1 MSLRLAKASWMVKE
15 IWEPVTE
22 RLGGDSHPCRTYY
35 KSPRPAECGREA
47 GRDVAAA
54 LIEVSVRNDV
64 FGEAIKHRE
73 VPYIQTFTRILACLP
88 KPWR

>member
-1 MSLRLAKASWMVKE
+1 MVKE

-54 LIEVSVRNDV
+54 LIEVRVRNDV
-64 FGEAIKHRE
+64 FGEAIDAAKFRTSRHLQE
-73 VPYIQTFTRILACLP
+73 SWLAC
-88 KPWR
+88 